1 MPLKSKMTL
10 NRSLWRTAQQVS
22 KFAARRNQTLVE
34 YKQGFVYCYP
44 KSDIADIFSDAPDGQ
59 DIVAIY
65 NCTDAFLWRKPNVP
79 RSHPHYAA

>member
-1 MPLKSKMTL
+1 MKSTMTL

-44 KSDIADIFSDAPDGQ
+44 KVGLADIFSDAPDGQ

-65 NCTDAFLWRKPNVP
+65 NSKDAFLWRKPNNVP
-79 RSHPHYAA
+79 RSRPKRAA